1 MEYYI
6 RDFLNMFNDGE
17 LDVEKYFNNYDTFF
31 NILRRKGLF
40 GNLDPINGPNNEDW
54 QNEYLLSLYNSNDK
68 VRFNF
73 WVEKMLGDVDF
84 DEKGNTYLVLQ
95 DRGDLAGLFCRNYRE
110 DISQDT
116 VRSILQG
123 EDVFEPY
130 WDTTDDVYR
139 DVIEE
144 LDKENLE
151 HLKEI
156 IVKNLQGQQIS
167 TETEEME
174 LIAAEQGHNDYWEIT
189 NENVSR
195 ILDDEDSMKS
205 LLDDE
210 LRDLKS
216 ELYSIHSNS
225 YNSAYEEEIYS
236 KIWKELQDYFDGEG
250 TFFTAPH
257 PYKKDTQVEKF
268 KIEISDFYGVLT
280 DYLVENK
287 GYGNSGTLEYQGS
300 FLNILK
306 ESKDCLGVWAPDYPD
321 SRKIDRNINMYFKHY
336 L

>member
-1 MEYYI
+1 MEYSI

-31 NILRRKGLF
+31 SILRRKSLF
-40 GNLDPINGPNNEDW
+40 GDLDPINGQNNEDW

-68 VRFNF
+68 ARFNF

-84 DEKGNTYLVLQ
+84 DEKGNAYLVLQ
-95 DRGDLAGLFCRNYRE
+95 DRGDLADLFCRNYRE

-236 KIWKELQDYFDGEG
+236 KIWKELQNYFDGQG
-250 TFFTAPH
+250 AFFTAPH

-300 FLNILK
+300 FLNILR
-306 ESKDCLGVWAPDYPD
+306 ENNDCLGVWAPDYPD
-321 SRKIDRNINMYFKHY
+321 SRKIDKNINMYFKDY

>member
-1 MEYYI
+1 MEYSI

-84 DEKGNTYLVLQ
+84 DEKGNIYLVLQ

-139 DVIEE
+139 DVI
-144 LDKENLE
+144 
-151 HLKEI
+151 
-156 IVKNLQGQQIS
+156 
-167 TETEEME
+167 
-174 LIAAEQGHNDYWEIT
+174 
-189 NENVSR
+189 
-195 ILDDEDSMKS
+195 
-205 LLDDE
+205 
-210 LRDLKS
+210 
-216 ELYSIHSNS
+216 
-225 YNSAYEEEIYS
+225 
-236 KIWKELQDYFDGEG
+236 
-250 TFFTAPH
+250 
-257 PYKKDTQVEKF
+257 
-268 KIEISDFYGVLT
+268 
-280 DYLVENK
+280 
-287 GYGNSGTLEYQGS
+287 
-300 FLNILK
+300 
-306 ESKDCLGVWAPDYPD
+306 
-321 SRKIDRNINMYFKHY
+321 
-336 L
+336 